1 MRFIVICAR
10 IYDVFSHCTYS
21 KIPILAQTQDIN
33 VENELLSDFLG
44 LLASK
49 RQQGMGTQIV

>member
-1 MRFIVICAR
+1 MRIIVICAR

-33 VENELLSDFLG
+33 VENGFNEGLG

-49 RQQGMGTQIV
+49 RQKGMGTQIV